1 MGFFRF
7 LEKKKI
13 LFLLKKNWW
22 VVFFLKKQVF
32 LNPESRALKMQIFT

>member
-22 VVFFLKKQVF
+22 VVFFFKKQVF